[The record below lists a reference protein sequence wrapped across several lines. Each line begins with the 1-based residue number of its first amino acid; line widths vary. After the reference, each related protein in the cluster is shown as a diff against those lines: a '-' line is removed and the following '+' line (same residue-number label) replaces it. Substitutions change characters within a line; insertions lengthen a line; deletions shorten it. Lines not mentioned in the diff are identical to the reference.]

1 MTPMCGSSTFNREA
15 RALADRR
22 HGVRRGSRAR
32 NRPTTD
38 LPPAPPVPA
47 SASDPRLSQLAQLN
61 RTLTNAALL
70 EDILQLAVQQAADL
84 LSAQK
89 AVLMLIDADGMLRV
103 RAAVGVADE
112 MVARFRQSFDESLV
126 TRLQGLFGTGASDG
140 FIGVPLVVK
149 GRVTGLLA
157 VLRPRASPATAED
170 EALLSALADQTAA
183 PLEHALLADRV
194 ERTTLVADNVRLY
207 EAERAARIEAERARA
222 EAESAN
228 RAKSEFLANMSH
240 ELRTPLNAIGG
251 YVELIE
257 MGLRG
262 PVTTEQRED
271 LRRIRSSQHVLLR
284 LVEDVLDVAK
294 LETGRVQ
301 LELTNVAV
309 HEVLAGAEALVFPQL
324 FAKSLKYHYAAI
336 DPTVAVRA
344 DRMRLQQIVLN
355 LISNA
360 IKFTEAGGT
369 ITLSAETSAD
379 VVLIRVTDTGRG
391 VPADMLETIFEP
403 FVRVERGFAR
413 STEGAGLGL
422 AISRSLSRAM
432 GGDLTAASALGVGS
446 TFVLKLLRSDASRRG
461 RRD

>member
-1 MTPMCGSSTFNREA
+1 LGRVF
-15 RALADRR
+15 
-22 HGVRRGSRAR
+22 
-32 NRPTTD
+32 
-38 LPPAPPVPA
+38 
-47 SASDPRLSQLAQLN
+47 
-61 RTLTNAALL
+61 TNATSL
-70 EDILQLAVQQAADL
+70 EDILHLAVERAATL
-84 LSAQK
+84 LSASK

-103 RAAVGVADE
+103 RAALGVPDE
-112 MVARFRQSFDESLV
+112 VVSRFRQSFDESLV

-157 VLRPRASPATAED
+157 VLRPRASPATPED

-207 EAERAARIEAERARA
+207 EAERTARIEAERARA
-222 EAESAN
+222 EAEAAN

-262 PVTTEQRED
+262 AVTAEQRED
-271 LRRIRSSQHVLLR
+271 LQRIRASQRVLLR

-294 LETGRVQ
+294 LETARVPIQ
-301 LELTNVAV
+301 LADVPLHEL
-309 HEVLAGAEALVFPQL
+309 LAGAEALVFPQL
-324 FAKSLKYHYAAI
+324 FAKSLRYHYQPV
-336 DPTVAVRA
+336 DPTVSVCA
-344 DRMRLQQIVLN
+344 DRQRLQQIILN
-355 LISNA
+355 LLSNA
-360 IKFTEAGGT
+360 IKFTPNGGT
-369 ITLSAETSAD
+369 ITLSAEAQD
-379 VVLIRVTDTGRG
+379 DAVFVRLTDTGRG
-391 VPADMLETIFEP
+391 IPAEKLEVIFEP
-403 FVRVERGFAR
+403 FVRVESGFSR

-432 GGDLTAASALGVGS
+432 GGDLTAQSTLGAGS
-446 TFVLKLLRSDASRRG
+446 TFVLNLLRAAPTRG
-461 RRD
+461 ADRG

>member
-1 MTPMCGSSTFNREA
+1 MTPTCESSTFRREA
-15 RALADRR
+15 RELADRR
-22 HGVRRGSRAR
+22 TGVRRGPGARKRA
-32 NRPTTD
+32 TTD
-38 LPPAPPVPA
+38 LPAPPPVA
-47 SASDPRLSQLAQLN
+47 GADPRLSQLAQLS
-61 RTLTNAALL
+61 RSLTNAALL
-70 EDILQLAVQQAADL
+70 EDILQLAVQQAAEL
-84 LSAQK
+84 LSAHK

-126 TRLQGLFGTGASDG
+126 TRLQGLFGIGASDG

-157 VLRPRASPATAED
+157 VMRPRASSATAED

-262 PVTTEQRED
+262 PVTPEQRED
-271 LRRIRSSQHVLLR
+271 LRRIRSSQRVLLR

-301 LELTNVAV
+301 LEMTNVAV

-324 FAKSLKYHYAAI
+324 FAKTLKYRYGAI

-360 IKFTEAGGT
+360 IKFTETGGT
-369 ITLSAETSAD
+369 ITLGAETSAD
-379 VVLIRVTDTGRG
+379 TVLIRVKDSGRG

-422 AISRSLSRAM
+422 SISRSLSRAM
-432 GGDLTAASALGVGS
+432 GGDLTAESTLGVGS
-446 TFVLKLLRSDASRRG
+446 TFMLKLLRSDPNRRG
-461 RRD
+461 GRD